1 MGPYRWARTGS
12 IAATGVGADATR
24 PRCARADCGSIA
36 DFWASI
42 PLGTTR
48 MHRLRRLRVPLRLLA
63 PALLLG
69 CAATE
74 RTTTPVAADPTPPP
88 LAFETFDA
96 VWSTVNEQHF
106 DRDFNGVD
114 WAAVRD
120 ELRPRVDEVR
130 SDDELR
136 ALLDEM
142 LGRLALSHFAIIP
155 GEIADASASTDEWS
169 EEDAA
174 GGATGA
180 PSAAGDLGV
189 RFRLVEGRVVAVAPD
204 AGGPAARAGVRS
216 GWELVAVDGRPLA
229 PLPADA
235 LEAEGLARYEIES
248 RAAMRGALPV
258 GATRTYAFR
267 DESGVER
274 AVELTAVPLGGQVVR
289 FGNLP
294 PFETRVLERRLES
307 ADFAAAG
314 VDGADASIGLIS
326 FNVWMVPA
334 ARAIDAAID
343 RHRDADG
350 IVIDLRG
357 NPGGLGGMAMGVGGH
372 FFTEPI
378 SLGTMTT
385 RTGEIEFR
393 VNPRRVTADGRIV
406 EPFRGRVAI
415 LLDPLS
421 ASTTEIFAAG
431 LQEPGRARVFGQ
443 PSAGAALPSVATR
456 LPNGDVLLYAMAD
469 FQTPGGT
476 RIEGRGVL
484 PDEPIQLTRDLLL
497 REGDPVL
504 AAALRW
510 LLLEAD
516 SAAAATP

>member
-1 MGPYRWARTGS
+1 MPN
-12 IAATGVGADATR
+12 
-24 PRCARADCGSIA
+24 
-36 DFWASI
+36 
-42 PLGTTR
+42 
-48 MHRLRRLRVPLRLLA
+48 LRRLRLPLRLLA
-63 PALLLG
+63 PAILLG
-69 CAATE
+69 CASAE
-74 RTTTPVAADPTPPP
+74 RAPAPVEAPPGPPP
-88 LAFETFDA
+88 LAYETFDA
-96 VWSTVNEQHF
+96 VWSTVDEQHF

-114 WAAVRD
+114 WAGVRD
-120 ELRPRVDEVR
+120 ELRPRVAAITSE
-130 SDDELR
+130 DELR

-155 GEIADASASTDEWS
+155 GSVADASGDADDWDADGETN
-169 EEDAA
+169 AA
-174 GGATGA
+174 GDQASPDLAT
-180 PSAAGDLGV
+180 GDLGV
-189 RFRLVEGRVVAVAPD
+189 RFRLVEGRVVAIAPD
-204 AGGPAARAGVRS
+204 PEGPAARAGVRS
-216 GWELVAVDGRPLA
+216 GWELVAVNGTPLPA
-229 PLPADA
+229 LPADA
-235 LEAEGLARYEIES
+235 LSAEGLARYEIES
-248 RAAMRGALPV
+248 RVAMRGALAV
-258 GATRTYAFR
+258 GATRAYTFR
-267 DESGVER
+267 DESGAER
-274 AVELTAVPLGGQVVR
+274 TVELTAVPLGGQVVR

-314 VDGADASIGLIS
+314 VDPGDASIGLIS

-334 ARAIDAAID
+334 ARAIDAAVD

-406 EPFRGRVAI
+406 EPFQGRVAI

-484 PDEPIQLTRDLLL
+484 PDEPIQLTRESLL

-510 LLLEAD
+510 LVLEAD
-516 SAAAATP
+516 SAAVGTP